1 MITKI
6 DTNIPELESWGS
18 IANLGSEVL
27 EGDVQCMGHMVHGAP
42 TDPVSCAFF
51 GVTRGKFRMTY
62 PFDEHAT
69 VVEGSVTLTDEST
82 GIAQTYHV
90 GDGWFVRK
98 GTPILWE
105 VTSDRFVKNYLAVA

>member
-6 DTNIPELESWGS
+6 DTKIPELESWGS

-82 GIAQTYHV
+82 GIAQTYQV

>member
-6 DTNIPELESWGS
+6 DTKIPELESWGS

-51 GVTRGKFRMTY
+51 GVTRGKFRMIY